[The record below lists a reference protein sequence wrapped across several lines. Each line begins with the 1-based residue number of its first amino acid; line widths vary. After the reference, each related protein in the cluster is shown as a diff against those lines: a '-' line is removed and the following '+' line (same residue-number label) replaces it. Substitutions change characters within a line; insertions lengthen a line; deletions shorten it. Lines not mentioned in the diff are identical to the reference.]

1 MLLGMLHAAGMCLQV
16 EKVKEAVETAKAM
29 RSDLFLEG
37 QCCCIGYK
45 CLCVLHLSHPKL
57 PILAS
62 LDTRL
67 GMRDDVSHM
76 MSKVHVQWLS
86 YEAVT
91 HQSCTQTMFSVA
103 RVLFGNLT

>member
-16 EKVKEAVETAKAM
+16 EKVKKAVETAKSM

-45 CLCVLHLSHPKL
+45 CCAFCTRRIPNY

-62 LDTRL
+62 LDTRF
-67 GMRDDVSHM
+67 GMRTDVTRLT
-76 MSKVHVQWLS
+76 SKVHVQWLS
-86 YEAVT
+86 YKVVT
-91 HQSCTQTMFSVA
+91 HQSCTQPMLSVA
-103 RVLFGNLT
+103 RVLFGNLI

>member
-1 MLLGMLHAAGMCLQV
+1 MLC
-16 EKVKEAVETAKAM
+16 
-29 RSDLFLEG
+29 F
-37 QCCCIGYK
+37 
-45 CLCVLHLSHPKL
+45 LHLSDPKL

-62 LDTRL
+62 LDTRF
-67 GMRDDVSHM
+67 GMRIDVTCM

-91 HQSCTQTMFSVA
+91 HQSCTQPMFSVA